1 MNAALNGLLV
11 VHWLPA
17 AEAAADGAADGATD
31 GAVDAAVDA
40 AGATEAGA
48 ADGDGVDAELHAA
61 NATVTNPTT
70 NVIRA
75 LCLAPLTGLPPRLP
89 FVLNVQSA
97 QPRHSPDGWALEV
110 RAGTPR

>member
-1 MNAALNGLLV
+1 
-11 VHWLPA
+11 
-17 AEAAADGAADGATD
+17 
-31 GAVDAAVDA
+31 
-40 AGATEAGA
+40 
-48 ADGDGVDAELHAA
+48 
-61 NATVTNPTT
+61 VTNPTT

>member
-61 NATVTNPTT
+61 NARVTNPTT